1 MKNKQSR
8 KLWYLV
14 GMSLKRKIKTKWF
27 VVANIL
33 LAVMIIGAFN
43 IDTIITAFGGDF
55 NKQKTIYVLD
65 ETEQSYQV
73 FETQMKQL
81 QSSME
86 KIEEEDGKKDEADFY
101 QIKRAKGSLKEF
113 KKKIKKD
120 NQYIGIVFKEDK
132 DHILKVTLITNE
144 YLEMLDTQKITS
156 AINNTKSAIAIANS
170 SISAEELAS
179 IYEPVSIERV
189 YLDQTK
195 SEEDESSQMVM
206 GIAFPIII
214 LPFFMLTLFLVQMI
228 GAEVNDEKT
237 TRGMEIIISNV
248 SPSTHFFSKVIA
260 GNAFVL
266 IQGALLF
273 LFAIMGLCT
282 KFLVGGNEI
291 MGGVGSEIGEMISSI
306 LSSQVGQSLIY
317 IIPLTLILMI
327 LTFLAYSL
335 LAGVLA
341 SMTTNIE
348 DFQQLQ
354 TPIVIISLA
363 GYYLATLSS
372 MFGGSVLLKI
382 LSYVPFISAI
392 LSPSLLLVGQIGIV
406 DILIS
411 IILIVVTN
419 FLLIKYGL
427 RIYKV
432 GILNYSSKGLWKKMF
447 KALKG

>member
-1 MKNKQSR
+1 
-8 KLWYLV
+8 
-14 GMSLKRKIKTKWF
+14 
-27 VVANIL
+27 
-33 LAVMIIGAFN
+33 
-43 IDTIITAFGGDF
+43 
-55 NKQKTIYVLD
+55 
-65 ETEQSYQV
+65 
-73 FETQMKQL
+73 
-81 QSSME
+81 
-86 KIEEEDGKKDEADFY
+86 
-101 QIKRAKGSLKEF
+101 
-113 KKKIKKD
+113 
-120 NQYIGIVFKEDK
+120 
-132 DHILKVTLITNE
+132 
-144 YLEMLDTQKITS
+144 MLDTQKITS

-327 LTFLAYSL
+327 LTFRS
-335 LAGVLA
+335 
-341 SMTTNIE
+341 E
-348 DFQQLQ
+348 ERR
-354 TPIVIISLA
+354 
-363 GYYLATLSS
+363 
-372 MFGGSVLLKI
+372 
-382 LSYVPFISAI
+382 
-392 LSPSLLLVGQIGIV
+392 VG
-406 DILIS
+406 
-411 IILIVVTN
+411 
-419 FLLIKYGL
+419 KEC
-427 RIYKV
+427 
-432 GILNYSSKGLWKKMF
+432 
-447 KALKG
+447 